1 MKNIAVVCGGD
12 SGEYEVSMN
21 SADMVIKSMNLQKY
35 KPFKVLIKGLNW
47 HVLDGKKKYP
57 MDKNDFTCTVG
68 NKKIRFDCVYNIIHG
83 TPGEDGK
90 IQGYLDMMGLPYT
103 SPNVAISGL
112 TMNKYLTKKIC
123 QSEKLPIAK
132 SVLIKETDPVVDIDA
147 ITKKLKLPCF
157 VKPNNGGSSVATS
170 KVYEKK
176 KMIDA
181 IEEAFKHDYEVIVEE
196 FLKGTEV
203 TCGVFFDG
211 EKIKTLPITEIVPHN
226 DFFDYDA
233 KYNGQSDEITPAR
246 LDKKTYQK
254 VQKLTSEIYS
264 LFNIQGLVRID
275 FIIHKNEPYFM
286 EINTIPGFSK
296 ASIVPQQIRTAKLKE
311 MDVITLLIEQAMQR
325 KKQIEK

>member
-1 MKNIAVVCGGD
+1 MKNIAVICGGD

-21 SADMVIKSMNLQKY
+21 SADMVIKCIDLKKY
-35 KPFKVLIKGLNW
+35 KPYKILIKGINW

-57 MDKNDFTCTVG
+57 IDKNDFTCKIGT
-68 NKKIRFDCVYNIIHG
+68 KKIKFDCVYNIIHG

-112 TMNKYLTKKIC
+112 TMNKFLTKRIC
-123 QSEKLPIAK
+123 FAEKLPVAK
-132 SVLIKETDPVVDIDA
+132 SVLVKDTDTIINVDDIA
-147 ITKKLKLPCF
+147 AELKLPCF

-176 KMIDA
+176 KMVDA
-181 IEEAFKHDYEVIVEE
+181 IEEAFKHDHEVIIEE

-203 TCGVFFDG
+203 TCGVFFNGD
-211 EKIKTLPITEIVPHN
+211 KVQTLPITEIVPHN

-246 LDKKTYQK
+246 LEKKLYGK
-254 VQKLTSEIYS
+254 VQKLTAEIYS

-275 FIIHKNEPYFM
+275 FIIHKKQPYFM
-286 EINTIPGFSK
+286 EVNTIPGFSK
-296 ASIVPQQIRTAKLKE
+296 ASIVPQQIRAAKMKE
-311 MDVITLLIEQAMQR
+311 TDVISLLIEQAIAR
-325 KKQIEK
+325 KK

>member
-1 MKNIAVVCGGD
+1 MKNIAVICGGD
-12 SGEYEVSMN
+12 SGEFEVSMN
-21 SADMVIKSMNLQKY
+21 SADMVIKSMDLKKY
-35 KPFKVLIKGLNW
+35 KPYKILIKGINW
-47 HVLDGKKKYP
+47 NVLDGKKKYP
-57 MDKNDFTCTVG
+57 IDKNDFTCKIG
-68 NKKIRFDCVYNIIHG
+68 SKKIKFDCIYNIIHG

-123 QSEKLPIAK
+123 EAEKFPVAK
-132 SVLIKETDPVVDIDA
+132 SILIKETDAVINVDEIV
-147 ITKKLKLPCF
+147 KKLKLPCF

-170 KVYEKK
+170 KVYVKK
-176 KMIDA
+176 KMADA
-181 IEEAFKHDYEVIVEE
+181 IEEAFKHDHEVIIEE
-196 FLKGTEV
+196 FLKGKEV

-211 EKIKTLPITEIVPHN
+211 EKIITLPITEIVPHN

-246 LDKKTYQK
+246 LPKKIYNQ
-254 VQKLTSEIYS
+254 VQKLTAEIYN

-275 FIIHKNEPYFM
+275 FIMHKEKPYFM

-296 ASIVPQQIRTAKLKE
+296 ASIVPQQIRVAKLKE
-311 MDVITLLIEQAMQR
+311 MEVISLLIEQAMGR
-325 KKQIEK
+325 KK

>member
-1 MKNIAVVCGGD
+1 MKNIAVICGGD
-12 SGEYEVSMN
+12 SGEFEVSMN
-21 SADMVIKSMNLQKY
+21 SADMVIKSMDLKKY
-35 KPFKVLIKGLNW
+35 KPYKILIKGLNW

-57 MDKNDFTCTVG
+57 IDKNNFTCAIGT
-68 NKKIRFDCVYNIIHG
+68 KKIKFDCVYNIIHG
-83 TPGEDGK
+83 TPGEDGR

-123 QSEKLPIAK
+123 FAEKLPVAK
-132 SVLIKETDPVVDIDA
+132 SVLVKDTDA
-147 ITKKLKLPCF
+147 IVNVDEIVKKLKLPCF

-176 KMIDA
+176 KMVAA
-181 IEEAFKHDYEVIVEE
+181 IEEAFQHDHEVIIEE

-211 EKIKTLPITEIVPHN
+211 EKVKTLPITEIVPHN

-246 LDKKTYQK
+246 LEKKIYNQ
-254 VQKLTSEIYS
+254 VQKLTAEIYG

-275 FIIHKNEPYFM
+275 FIIHKDEPYFM
-286 EINTIPGFSK
+286 EINTIPGFSS
-296 ASIVPQQIRTAKLKE
+296 ASIVPQQIRAAKMKE
-311 MDVITLLIEQAMQR
+311 MDVISLLIEQAMSR
-325 KKQIEK
+325 KK